1 MKGFADRVTSVKE
14 YYFSKKLREV
24 GRLVAEGKPIL
35 NLGIGS
41 PDLSPPEEVILAL
54 KGTADN
60 SQSHGYQNY
69 QGIPELRASM
79 AQYYQQSFGVT
90 LDPSSEILPLMGSKE
105 GILHISM
112 AFLNS
117 ADEVL
122 IPNPGYP
129 TYTSVTELLG
139 AKPIF
144 YELDLEKKGRPNFEA
159 LEQLNLEKVK
169 LMWVN
174 YPHMP
179 TGATGSKSI
188 FEELIAFGKKHNILI
203 VHDNPYAHILT
214 DEAKSIFQF
223 EGAKEI
229 ALELNS
235 LSKSFNIPGWRVGM
249 ITGKADYI
257 QGILKVKSNTDS
269 GMFLGIQKGAIA
281 ALKLGERWFE
291 DLNHSY
297 QGRRK
302 LVWLLADEL
311 GLSYSK
317 ETAGLF
323 VWCKVPEGKSPEE
336 LVDQLLYEQ
345 NIFITPGA
353 VFGAAGK
360 NHVRIS
366 LCLPEFKIL
375 EAINRIKTSKKS

>member
-1 MKGFADRVTSVKE
+1 MKGFADRITSVKE
-14 YYFSKKLREV
+14 YYFSEKLREV

-41 PDLSPPEEVILAL
+41 PDLAPPEEVISAI

-69 QGIPELRASM
+69 QGIPELRASI
-79 AQYYQQSFGVT
+79 AQYYQRSFGLT
-90 LDPSSEILPLMGSKE
+90 LDPNSEILPLMGSKE
-105 GILHISM
+105 GILHASL
-112 AFLNS
+112 AFLNPG
-117 ADEVL
+117 DEVL

-129 TYTSVTELLG
+129 TYASVTSLVG
-139 AKPIF
+139 AKPMF
-144 YELDLEKKGRPNFEA
+144 YTLDLEKKGRPNFEA
-159 LEQLNLEKVK
+159 LVQQNLDKVK

-179 TGATGSKSI
+179 TGAEGSQLI
-188 FEELIAFGKKHNILI
+188 FEELIAFGKKYDILI
-203 VHDNPYAHILT
+203 IHDNPYAHILT
-214 DEAKSIFQF
+214 TEPYSIFQI
-223 EGAKEI
+223 EGAKET
-229 ALELNS
+229 ALEFNS

-249 ITGKADYI
+249 VVGHADFI
-257 QGILKVKSNTDS
+257 SPILKVKSNTDS

-281 ALKLGERWFE
+281 ALNLDERWFAN
-291 DLNHSY
+291 LNQSY
-297 QGRRK
+297 RDRRK

-317 ETAGLF
+317 EAAGLF
-323 VWCKVPEGKSPEE
+323 VWCKVPEGKTAEE
-336 LVDQLLYEQ
+336 LVDQLLYQQ
-345 NIFITPGA
+345 NIFITPGG
-353 VFGAAGK
+353 VFGSEGN

-366 LCLPEFKIL
+366 LCLPEFRIL